1 MQYKLGPL
9 TLNSVTVELNT
20 QIEAQEPSLT
30 CMVLTVGLNKDLSKT
45 KVPPQVEQQVV
56 FQKKLVLMEDAL
68 DSRWS

>member
-1 MQYKLGPL
+1 MQYKLDFL

>member
-45 KVPPQVEQQVV
+45 EVPPHVEQQVV
-56 FQKKLVLMEDAL
+56 FQKK
-68 DSRWS
+68 